1 MIHAARSP
9 IHLDC
14 AHTIEPLLPSHF
26 HHTST
31 SGHSRAR
38 IMASFFQKARER
50 AEAAA
55 QQLQAHH
62 AASSTS
68 KTGDAS
74 ASGDPA
80 APNSASASGF
90 TYTGSVPHLF
100 RQGLASV
107 DPRYESTRQFHLLNQ
122 AVKSFNIDHEAA
134 GREAKALAKAT
145 FVWGQHHL
153 PEKREDGVGD
163 EMLVDVADRLAF
175 VWHEIGQLETA
186 HSQRSEQAR
195 SRLKRFEKAEMEL
208 GQRRANRSKL
218 KKELHALVPERAIAA
233 GSERIQNTEKRLQDL
248 LNDDQADEE
257 YLSRTKRESVKEGYA
272 AMFDSLIELG
282 EKMAL
287 AARYGKLL
295 TTLVPT
301 DKSPFPATVKHRGD
315 TIPLWESASRTA
327 EVRAALASALTS
339 FRPDLSLPSLPS
351 DSAFSA
357 TGSLG
362 RADTVTYASSHKS
375 ELQNDQATTA
385 SAAAAPLAEPPSPR
399 RSSGSSDRGDLLQSG
414 LAASQNSGSGSTQK
428 LNLSPTALPAP
439 LLPPRPQR
447 GSSSTA
453 SDTLRSATANPFADS
468 AAASAATSVPGST
481 APQDE
486 EHLPPPGPP
495 GPTVA
500 ETGVI
505 PTGPGGPKSGT
516 LRPRRSSVSQRSAS
530 ISAGAV
536 AYLGPT
542 GTYSHQ
548 AALKVFGEAGTNLI
562 PMQSITGA
570 IDFVRRGT
578 PGNAKIAIVPVENST
593 FGPVRDTLDNLLGI
607 SNGDRHAFR
616 PEDGAQLHV
625 VGEACLSVDHALL
638 CGPKTYHHLLQ
649 LQGDTDPNA
658 PIRDDTLSNITN
670 VISHEQALGQCSHYL
685 TRYLPQAKKK
695 AVEST
700 AAAAVTALEFEA
712 GTAPGRSSTSIDHAH
727 ESLGFSSN
735 SLVAAVGAEAAVSA
749 IGVRVLRSRIQ
760 DVKDNRTRFLVLASE
775 PLAALLSVNALPAA
789 MSRLYHAS
797 SVAGTTGRSL
807 LSVRDALASDL
818 AAEAGSY
825 GSDSASVLDKLMVQ
839 LSQLGSVAVR
849 KVDRRPA
856 SIGEAS
862 SDGSSSVWRSS
873 YLLELQYPGASA
885 SIAEAKI
892 RQLIADLTHSA
903 ATAAG
908 GSAPVHYL
916 GSWIVDAITLRGQP
930 TVSVSG
936 QTPQRSTVTGSSSS
950 SFSPSTLGA
959 SSQMTERERKETEA
973 RQEADEVQRH
983 AAQARFNRQQQ
994 QAELYGV
1001 GVQPSGS
1008 SAAGSRV
1015 QPMAGLEESEA
1026 EPRLDEEENLPVYQP
1041 LDPASR
1047 S

>member
-1 MIHAARSP
+1 
-9 IHLDC
+9 
-14 AHTIEPLLPSHF
+14 
-26 HHTST
+26 
-31 SGHSRAR
+31 
-38 IMASFFQKARER
+38 MASFFQKARER

-62 AASSTS
+62 AG

-74 ASGDPA
+74 ASGDAA
-80 APNSASASGF
+80 APSSASASGF

-107 DPRYESTRQFHLLNQ
+107 DPRYESTRQFHLLSQ
-122 AVKSFNIDHEAA
+122 AVKSFNIDHDAA

-153 PEKREDGVGD
+153 PEKREDSVGD
-163 EMLVDVADRLAF
+163 EMLVDVTDRLAF

-233 GSERIQNTEKRLQDL
+233 GSGRIQDVEKRLQDL
-248 LNDDQADEE
+248 LSDDQADEE

-287 AARYGKLL
+287 VARYGKLL
-295 TTLVPT
+295 TTFVPT

-315 TIPLWESASRTA
+315 TIPLWDGASRTA
-327 EVRAALASALTS
+327 DVRAALASALTS
-339 FRPDLSLPSLPS
+339 FQPDLSLPALPS
-351 DSAFSA
+351 GSASSA

-375 ELQNDQATTA
+375 ELQNDQTTAA

-399 RSSGSSDRGDLLQSG
+399 RSSVSSDRGDLLQPGS
-414 LAASQNSGSGSTQK
+414 AASQNSGSVSTQK

-447 GSSSTA
+447 SPSATA
-453 SDTLRSATANPFADS
+453 TDTLRSPTANPFADS
-468 AAASAATSVPGST
+468 AAAAAASVPGST
-481 APQDE
+481 ASQDE
-486 EHLPPPGPP
+486 EQLPPPGPP

-500 ETGVI
+500 ETGVV

-516 LRPRRSSVSQRSAS
+516 LRPRRSSASQRSAS

-607 SNGDRHAFR
+607 SNGDRHAFK

-649 LQGDTDPNA
+649 LQGDTDPSA

-670 VISHEQALGQCSHYL
+670 VISHEQALGQCSQYL

-700 AAAAVTALEFEA
+700 AAAAVTAQEFEA
-712 GTAPGRSSTSIDHAH
+712 GTAPGRSSTSIDRAH

-735 SLVAAVGAEAAVSA
+735 SLVAAVGAEAAVST

-775 PLAALLSVNALPAA
+775 PLAALLSVNALPAT
-789 MSRLYHAS
+789 MSRLYHPS
-797 SVAGTTGRSL
+797 SGGAGATGRSL

-825 GSDSASVLDKLMVQ
+825 SSDSAGVLDKLMVQ

-856 SIGEAS
+856 AIEEAS
-862 SDGSSSVWRSS
+862 SQGSSSVWRSS

-885 SIAEAKI
+885 SVAESKI
-892 RQLIADLTHSA
+892 RQLVADLTHSA

-908 GSAPVHYL
+908 ADAPVRYL
-916 GSWIVDAITLRGQP
+916 GSWIVDAVTLRGQS

-936 QTPQRSTVTGSSSS
+936 QTPQRSTVAGPSGS
-950 SFSPSTLGA
+950 SFSSNTLGA
-959 SSQMTERERKETEA
+959 TSQMTEREREETEA

-983 AAQARFNRQQQ
+983 AAQARFSRQHQ

-1001 GVQPSGS
+1001 EAQPSGS

-1015 QPMAGLEESEA
+1015 QPLAGVEESEA
-1026 EPRLDEEENLPVYQP
+1026 EPRLDEEEGLPAYRP
-1041 LDPASR
+1041 LDSGPR